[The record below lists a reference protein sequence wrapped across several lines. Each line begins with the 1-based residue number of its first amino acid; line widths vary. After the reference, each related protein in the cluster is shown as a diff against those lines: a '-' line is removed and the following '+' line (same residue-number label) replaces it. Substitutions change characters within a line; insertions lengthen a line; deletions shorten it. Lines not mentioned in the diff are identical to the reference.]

1 MIYPTATEILHCV
14 DHALLDAS
22 DPELGRM
29 SVKSAL
35 ATCRHMV
42 RHVEVRLRLETAI
55 LLDDIDKTR
64 SLLTQL
70 AAQIDTLGEAQ
81 ASLAQRIRSTLDN
94 ESAELESAG
103 DDLALV
109 RARAL
114 NLREQVY
121 QTLASLQALQ
131 MLDAGIKDTAHYRQA
146 RGLIREYIAYELQQ
160 EARLIAPAFKGQ
172 GPRR

>member
-42 RHVEVRLRLETAI
+42 RHVEVRLRLETEI

-64 SLLTQL
+64 ALLTQL

-103 DDLALV
+103 DDLPRV

-121 QTLASLQALQ
+121 QTLAALQ
-131 MLDAGIKDTAHYRQA
+131 MLDASIKDTAHYRQA
-146 RGLIREYIAYELQQ
+146 RSLIREYIAYELQQ

>member
-1 MIYPTATEILHCV
+1 EILHCV

-42 RHVEVRLRLETAI
+42 RHVEVRLRLETAV
-55 LLDDIDKTR
+55 LLDDIDTAR

-70 AAQIDTLGEAQ
+70 ATHVDTLGEGQARIAQ
-81 ASLAQRIRSTLDN
+81 HIRSTLVN
-94 ESAELESAG
+94 ESAELDSAG
-103 DDLALV
+103 DDLARV

-114 NLREQVY
+114 SLREQVY
-121 QTLASLQALQ
+121 QTLVALQAL
-131 MLDAGIKDTAHYRQA
+131 DASIKDTAHYRQA

-172 GPRR
+172 DPRR